1 MAFVLAVA
9 TVAGTF
15 EPLPDLEVG
24 AHIRAGQ
31 VLGHIVTRQGNA
43 EVTAHDSGRLV
54 EWLAHHSDPV
64 SPGQPLARI
73 GGDNQ

>member
-15 EPLPDLEVG
+15 EPRADLAEG
-24 AHIRAGQ
+24 AQVKAGE

-43 EVTAHDSGRLV
+43 EVTAHDSGQLV
-54 EWLAHHSDPV
+54 EWLAHHDDPV
-64 SPGQPLARI
+64 GPGQPLVRI
-73 GGDNQ
+73 GGAH